1 MQLSFVEGNSR
12 KLYRDNEGKT
22 LVRSLHKE
30 RECFKRKSNMQ
41 IKMTLVGLEEE
52 ETRMAE
58 FSE

>member
-1 MQLSFVEGNSR
+1 MQLSFVEMNSR

-22 LVRSLHKE
+22 LVRSLRKE
-30 RECFKRKSNMQ
+30 RECLKRKSNMQ
-41 IKMTLVGLEEE
+41 IKTTLVGLEEE